1 MRCRIPGDD
10 YLINFQ
16 KGDPYIK
23 VEEGYAR
30 LPGAGYAAMHPELEG
45 VDPEDYPDIDKLRI
59 LGDVAPYSREY
70 QKLHGSM
77 AKMWLEVDGHRYQTG
92 STRTMVFGVAYLVR
106 YLSRFMSLQPGDIIS
121 TGTPRGV
128 GFGQKP
134 PIYLRPGNTVT
145 LGIKGL
151 GQQRQRVIPYA
162 GE

>member
-1 MRCRIPGDD
+1 MDSWSCQYYDKSLGAGMFLSPVTENGLIGYSEPLRRFIQHEGFSPQVNEIPNEMPSWIPGDD

-30 LPGAGYAAMHPELEG
+30 LPGAGYAALHPELEG

-77 AKMWLEVDGHRYQTG
+77 AKHLKDDPELRAEYERISEQVRQT
-92 STRTMVFGVAYLVR
+92 T
-106 YLSRFMSLQPGDIIS
+106 
-121 TGTPRGV
+121 
-128 GFGQKP
+128 K
-134 PIYLRPGNTVT
+134 
-145 LGIKGL
+145 
-151 GQQRQRVIPYA
+151 
-162 GE
+162 E